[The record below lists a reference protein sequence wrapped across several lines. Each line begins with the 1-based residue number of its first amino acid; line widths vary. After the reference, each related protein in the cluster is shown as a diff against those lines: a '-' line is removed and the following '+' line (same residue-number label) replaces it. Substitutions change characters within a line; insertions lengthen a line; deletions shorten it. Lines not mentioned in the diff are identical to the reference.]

1 MSFNTG
7 VSIVPEFHM
16 RRITPELNMLIGKSS
31 FLELGYSYAI
41 DPLYYSKSNN
51 IKTKFQPGRPFS
63 SWRIGIRLQQPRGG
77 VMYRFAF
84 TPLNGFYY
92 GKRSFWFGLSVGYTF
107 HKSRR

>member
-63 SWRIGIRLQQPRGG
+63 SWRIGIRLQQPLSLIHISN
-77 VMYRFAF
+77 FSSAEN
-84 TPLNGFYY
+84 TA
-92 GKRSFWFGLSVGYTF
+92 SF
-107 HKSRR
+107 KS